1 MARKGAARVD
11 DPEATTAASGAWRS
25 AVESARPPV
34 RRNLGPS
41 GSRPPR
47 TGSGRAPAPEARSG
61 PPPAKAPEAW
71 EPEEWILEP
80 DLAVEAEQAV
90 ARGRGRGGRPTAA
103 DTEVEIEADVRA
115 ELARAVGST
124 KVAKFEVRLKDAT
137 RAFEA
142 ERFSDAARMLK
153 KLADDA
159 PSAAAVRELYGLTLY
174 RQGKWRQAAHE
185 LEAFHVLTDSTE
197 QHPVLA
203 DCYRALHN
211 YAKVDELWRELKAA
225 SPGAELVTEGRI
237 VAAGALADQGD
248 NRGAIRLLEQGFS
261 FPKRPR
267 DHHLRRAYA
276 LADCYE
282 RAGDVIRAR
291 ELFNRIAVV
300 DPSFADAR
308 RRARAL
314 R

>member
-1 MARKGAARVD
+1 MQ
-11 DPEATTAASGAWRS
+11 S
-25 AVESARPPV
+25 AKPPV
-34 RRNLGPS
+34 RRNMGPT
-41 GSRPPR
+41 GNRPP
-47 TGSGRAPAPEARSG
+47 TGRGRGPERPDERPAPRG
-61 PPPAKAPEAW
+61 PAPAKAPEAW

-80 DLAVEAEQAV
+80 DLAAEAAEAVE
-90 ARGRGRGGRPTAA
+90 RGRKPGRRGTVPVPEA
-103 DTEVEIEADVRA
+103 EIEADVRA
-115 ELARAVGST
+115 ELARAVGAT
-124 KVAKFEVRLKDAT
+124 KVAKFEVRLRDAT

-185 LEAFHVLTDSTE
+185 LEAFHLLTDSTE

-211 YAKVDELWRELKAA
+211 YGKVAELWAELKAA

-248 NRGAIRLLEQGFS
+248 NKGAVQLLEQGFS

-267 DHHLRRAYA
+267 EHHLRRAYA

-291 ELFNRIAVV
+291 ELFTRISVV